1 MSIRHAES
9 QATNVSQRR
18 EQAAESNIADMSR
31 KVRTESFPLSLAIWR
46 LLLTLRRIILVKQ

>member
-9 QATNVSQRR
+9 HATNVSQRR
-18 EQAAESNIADMSR
+18 EQTTESNTVDMSR

-46 LLLTLRRIILVKQ
+46 SLLTLRRVILVK